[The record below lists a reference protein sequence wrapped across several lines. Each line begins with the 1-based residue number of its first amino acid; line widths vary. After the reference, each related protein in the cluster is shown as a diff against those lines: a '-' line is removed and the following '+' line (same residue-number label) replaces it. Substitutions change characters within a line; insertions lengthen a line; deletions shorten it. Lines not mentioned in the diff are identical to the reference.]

1 MPGRIY
7 TNVVTIGSVS
17 IYEVTADPN
26 GALIAAKGSLAI
38 RSDGTN
44 TEVWQNTDGASTWQI
59 GISTAGL
66 LGPRH
71 ELWVDQQSE
80 AQVENGTVLY
90 PFTTLQAAIN
100 RAAALA
106 TSDAISSWLIHL
118 AAGDY
123 AEDIV
128 IPGTLQIS
136 IEGLLYGLDQLV
148 FNPLVMISPPS
159 GSIVWQV
166 DSGAL
171 NLSTLSVNGGIS
183 IVDGSAPS
191 YGAALFEN
199 VDIYDDIVHDPAST
213 AGVSMTIRGQ
223 FNSFGGGTGG
233 GLPFQCNGRT
243 TIQGDIT
250 LLNGSYLTVIG
261 AEWTSSIVSVSEC
274 EAFGCIIGP
283 FGASAFNL
291 DTGAWFR
298 ECTFTGTP
306 TFTFVF
312 PNSPLGLDEN
322 SYSSFLAQSGTIA
335 NGSRVNAWYD
345 YFRSTL
351 DDAPGTVHT
360 IYVDNTNGND
370 GNTGSISSPFA
381 TLARAYQYCRSTPNQ
396 AYTVNVLPSI
406 TRYSWPGL
414 ALMGWNWAT
423 IQCDL
428 LLDATQGTLTIS
440 SVGASSQANGITLT
454 CTGGTAGA
462 WVVDQFRG
470 RVVKYV
476 AGTGINGT
484 YGTVYANTANTLS
497 VTTDRRGTF
506 TVPTVAGTIEL
517 YSQQAQIQMPSGG
530 AYVIESSVQLN
541 FIGIQFTGFAGAISG
556 GLFLDS
562 TDNIQFQRCRFDI
575 DALYAAR
582 GGSAEL
588 RNCYVRNDGTSGGQQ
603 QGMLSARTAGTLR
616 LCDGTVVDGTAAAAA
631 SAAQACVTAFNAT
644 LEMVGE
650 VVFQALKTFGVL
662 ISGGQVVTNRLVSSA
677 CTARFLDSSTTAW
690 RFNAHTTA
698 TGYGGSGDLPPSFG
712 TISTAYA
719 VVATKGALVK
729 LDSTSSLA
737 TSGTTNAVSADN
749 GTTASTVASDGTTI
763 LPVGATPQPT
773 SFSYAQAAPASAA
786 LVTVNAGLASRRVF
800 GIFTM
805 AATAGNQASILIEV
819 ETGIG
824 TGAYT
829 AIGTFVQ
836 VATDTLARTYGYTFE
851 VPGGRRYRMTKGGL
865 AGVTETFTT
874 YNFADS

>member
-26 GALIAAKGSLAI
+26 SSLVAARGSLAV

-66 LGPRH
+66 LGARH

-80 AQVENGTVLY
+80 AQAENGTVLY

-128 IPGTLQIS
+128 VPGTLQLS
-136 IEGLLYGLDQLV
+136 IEGLLYG
-148 FNPLVMISPPS
+148 PLVMISPPS

-166 DSGAL
+166 DSGVL
-171 NLSTLSVNGGIS
+171 NLSTLTVNGQIS
-183 IVDGSAPS
+183 IVDGAAPN
-191 YGAALFEN
+191 YGTAILEN
-199 VDIYDDIVHDPAST
+199 IDIYDDIIHDPASS
-213 AGVSMTIRGQ
+213 AGVSMAIRGQ
-223 FNSFGGGTGG
+223 FNSFGGGMGG
-233 GLPFQCNGRT
+233 GLPFTCNGRT
-243 TIQGDIT
+243 SIRGDII
-250 LLNGSYLTVIG
+250 LRNSSVLTVIG
-261 AEWTSSIVSVSEC
+261 AEWTSSIISVSEC
-274 EAFGCIIGP
+274 EAFGCLIGS
-283 FGASAFNL
+283 FGGSAFDL
-291 DTGAWFR
+291 ELGAWFR
-298 ECTFTGTP
+298 ECSFTGTP
-306 TFTFVF
+306 TFTFAF
-312 PNSPLGLDEN
+312 PSGTLGLDEN
-322 SYSSFLAQSGTIA
+322 SYSSFLSNSGVIS

-345 YFRSTL
+345 YIRSTL
-351 DDAPGTVHT
+351 DDAPGTTHT
-360 IYVDNTNGND
+360 IYVDNTEGIGND
-370 GNTGSISSPFA
+370 GNTGAISSPFA
-381 TLARAYQYCRSTPNQ
+381 TLARAYQYCRSTPSLS
-396 AYTVNVLPSI
+396 YTVNVIPSL
-406 TRYSWPGL
+406 TRYSWPGM

-440 SVGASSQANGITLT
+440 GVGASSQANGIVLT

-462 WVVDQFRG
+462 WAVDQFRG

-484 YGTVYANTANTLS
+484 FGTIYANTANTLS

-506 TVPTVAGTIEL
+506 TVPTVAGTIEI
-517 YSQQAQIQMPSGG
+517 YSQQAQIQMPSNGACVIGG
-530 AYVIESSVQLN
+530 SVQLN
-541 FIGIQFTGFAGAISG
+541 FIGLKFTGFAGALSG
-556 GLFLDS
+556 GLFLDA
-562 TDNIQFQRCRFDI
+562 TDNVQFQRCRFDI
-575 DALYAAR
+575 DAVYAAR

-631 SAAQACVTAFNAT
+631 SAAQACVTVFNAT

-662 ISGGQVVTNRLVSSA
+662 SSGGQIVTNRIVSSA
-677 CTARFLDSSTTAW
+677 CTARFLDSCTTAW

-698 TGYGGSGDLPPSFG
+698 TGYGGSGDLPPSYG

-719 VVATKGALVK
+719 VVATKGSLVN
-729 LDSTSSLA
+729 LDSTSSLV

-749 GTTASTVASDGTTI
+749 GITASTVATDGTTI

-773 SFSYAQAAPASAA
+773 TFSYAQAAPASNA
-786 LVTVNAGLASRRVF
+786 LVAVNAGLTSRRVF
-800 GIFTM
+800 GTFTI
-805 AATAGNQASILIEV
+805 AATAGNPASILIEV

-824 TGAYT
+824 TGAYI
-829 AIGTFVQ
+829 AIGTFTQ
-836 VATDTLARTYGYTFE
+836 VATDTLARTYGYSFE
-851 VPGGRRYRMTKGGL
+851 VPGGRRYRMTKGAL